1 LKIAF
6 KIPPNVTD
14 ISAQNLLVEFSNDE
28 ISFLIYAH
36 NPFAIQ
42 GFYEYQLEK
51 NIVANEYVLAIKE
64 IMADEPILQ
73 QAYVSVNVMYN
84 FSTATLVPVAYFVDA
99 EKENMLQLLFG
110 KEDNSYCFQENVKN
124 NDIKLVYRIPSKI
137 YETVNDVFPK
147 NSFAHASSLQ
157 LQANTD
163 NALQCI
169 VYHNFIKVILFKEGK
184 LQIVQYFDYE
194 MPIDVSY
201 HLLNVCE
208 RFGVS
213 PSSVQLL
220 LSGMIDES
228 SNLKDD
234 IYKYFLNVSFANL
247 PANTIVAENMSELP
261 AHFYSNLTALA
272 LCV

>member
-1 LKIAF
+1 MKIAF
-6 KIPPNVTD
+6 KIPPLITD
-14 ISAQNLLVEFSNDE
+14 TSAQYLLVELSNDE
-28 ISFLIYAH
+28 ISFLVFAH
-36 NPFAIQ
+36 NPFSIQ
-42 GFYEYQLEK
+42 GFYVYQLEK
-51 NIVANEYVLAIKE
+51 NIVANEYAANIKK

-73 QAYVSVNVMYN
+73 QAFASVQVIYN
-84 FSTATLVPVAYFVDA
+84 FSTVSLVPAAYFVDA

-110 KEDNSYCFQENVKN
+110 KDDNSYCFQENVKD
-124 NDIKLVYRIPSKI
+124 NDIKLLYRIPSKI
-137 YETVNDVFPK
+137 YETINNVFPK
-147 NSFAHASSLQ
+147 NNFSHASALQ
-157 LQANTD
+157 LQTIID
-163 NALQCI
+163 NVLHCI

-194 MPIDVSY
+194 LPIDVSY
-201 HLLNVCE
+201 HLLNVCD

-213 PSSVQLL
+213 PSGVQLL

-247 PANTIVAENMSELP
+247 PANTIVAESMNELP